1 MKCIKPSKTITI
13 LLLLFG
19 ICLYL
24 NSQIVVLQTSI
35 LTQFII
41 LYRRYKNI
49 TDFKFIK
56 KKRIIFEETNK
67 MLLFFYIYL
76 KKF

>member
-13 LLLLFG
+13 LLLFG

-49 TDFKFIK
+49 TDFKFLK